1 MKAYVSWFVCC
12 AALLSVALL
21 AGCHT
26 VPEVQY
32 ITQVCTESEPER
44 PSMPT
49 DGRPWAG
56 LDDWAAAAIAEID
69 RREAY
74 EGRLRTALQNCKRQ

>member
-1 MKAYVSWFVCC
+1 MKECVSWLVCC

-32 ITQVCTESEPER
+32 ITQVCAESEPAR

-49 DGRPWAG
+49 EGRPWAG
-56 LDDWAAAAIAEID
+56 LDDWAAAAITEID